1 MYRVIERK
9 AEGYKLSRRL
19 EVIYTGRYWRDS
31 KGRQYSPVRYRGVIV
46 GFTRKD
52 TLTEEQRAL
61 YSGSEEGR
69 VYIAYNHAIG
79 GDRICLEV
87 PVGYPEGVEKQGG
100 TIAVYEK
107 CIRQGITW
115 EELLGCY
122 YGYEPTL
129 IDGGWKP
136 LEMAYKLTKSP

>member
-1 MYRVIERK
+1 MYRVIEHK
-9 AEGYKLSRRL
+9 ADSYRLIKRL
-19 EVIYTGRYWRDS
+19 EVIHTGNYWRDS
-31 KGRQYSPVRYRGVIV
+31 KGRLYSPVRYRGVIV
-46 GFTRKD
+46 GFNRKD

-61 YSGSEEGR
+61 YSDSEEGR
-69 VYIAYNHAIG
+69 AYIAYNHVIG

-115 EELLGCY
+115 EELLGVY
-122 YGYEPTL
+122 YEFESL
-129 IDGGWKP
+129 LVDGGWKP
-136 LEMAYKLTKSP
+136 LEKAYKLVEST

>member
-1 MYRVIERK
+1 MYRVIEHK
-9 AEGYKLSRRL
+9 ADSYRLIKRL
-19 EVIYTGRYWRDS
+19 EVIHTENYWRDS

-52 TLTEEQRAL
+52 TLTEEQRTL
-61 YSGSEEGR
+61 YSVSEEGR
-69 VYIAYNHAIG
+69 AYIAYNHVIG

-115 EELLGCY
+115 EELLGVY
-122 YGYEPTL
+122 YEFEPL
-129 IDGGWKP
+129 LVDGGWKT
-136 LEMAYKLTKSP
+136 LERAYKLIKST